1 MASLDVIRC
10 DGAAVLGMYTKSVQQ
25 SVNVDA
31 CVVDTVVDTDAV
43 VRRSNQTQLI
53 T

>member
-1 MASLDVIRC
+1 VASLDVIRC
-10 DGAAVLGMYTKSVQQ
+10 DGAVLSTKSLQQ

-43 VRRSNQTQLI
+43 VRRSNQTQFI